1 MQLGYVSQNMIERED
16 WYDENFT
23 RNPQGGHY
31 CVECQETFSEMD
43 AITHLMRVHGW
54 EEVDFHPDW

>member
-1 MQLGYVSQNMIERED
+1 MIERED

-31 CVECQETFSEMD
+31 CVDCQEVVGNDMD
-43 AITHLMRVHGW
+43 AITHLMRSHDW
-54 EEVDFHPDW
+54 DEVNFHANW